1 MELYY
6 LFGFNVFWDKRI
18 MFMCIYMYVLS
29 VLNYCFILMK
39 VIYFVMYLF
48 LYFDSSGLIDI
59 F

>member
-1 MELYY
+1 
-6 LFGFNVFWDKRI
+6 
-18 MFMCIYMYVLS
+18 MCIYMYVLS

-48 LYFDSSGLIDI
+48 LNFDISGLIDI